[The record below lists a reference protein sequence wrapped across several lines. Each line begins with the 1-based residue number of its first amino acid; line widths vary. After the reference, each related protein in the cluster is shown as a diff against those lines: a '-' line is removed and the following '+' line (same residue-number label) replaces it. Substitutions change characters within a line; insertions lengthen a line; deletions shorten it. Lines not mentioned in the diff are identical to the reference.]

1 MTSSIGCGVLCCLAL
16 LAVPTSAED
25 PELTSLSRWTEAN
38 AILDAATAI
47 KRGDIFIYATGGFV
61 CTPAVEAE
69 DMDFALTLR
78 QEVLTCGCEL
88 TPLRVVQIRYAM
100 VYNNRILE
108 YLRGRPWWHL
118 K

>member
-1 MTSSIGCGVLCCLAL
+1 
-16 LAVPTSAED
+16 
-25 PELTSLSRWTEAN
+25 
-38 AILDAATAI
+38 
-47 KRGDIFIYATGGFV
+47 
-61 CTPAVEAE
+61 
-69 DMDFALTLR
+69 MDFALTLR